1 VRKQQLL
8 LENII
13 FMSPQDFRGLNVRF
27 VRWQQLSLKESVE
40 DLKYEQ
46 LLRDIEIQLEGRRV
60 TTPPFLFKRV

>member
-1 VRKQQLL
+1 
-8 LENII
+8 
-13 FMSPQDFRGLNVRF
+13 MSPQDFRGLNVRF